1 MTDGYDCYHN
11 ALAERVNGLLKGVL
25 QQENALLS
33 PVLRFGYPCESS
45 FKVLMFSITTIDNFS
60 EKTCLLAY

>member
-1 MTDGYDCYHN
+1 
-11 ALAERVNGLLKGVL
+11 LKGVL
-25 QQENALLS
+25 QQENVLLS

-60 EKTCLLAY
+60 EKNLLVGILKPIADMKKGPAGP